1 MPPALRTKYAFM
13 RPSRYSVQ
21 CHCNTLYE
29 VRLECGHEIYAPSSR
44 EASDT
49 PRMIEHPV
57 PVYMLTRSLLAE
69 PLNAIPTPLAG
80 WFVTLL
86 GALSVGDLTEG
97 TAVFWVPVEEYSNGD
112 DPHHANV

>member
-1 MPPALRTKYAFM
+1 VTAEWMVRLSLGQQSSELFPDG
-13 RPSRYSVQ
+13 
-21 CHCNTLYE
+21 LYE

-44 EASDT
+44 EALDT